1 MTVEQLDQQMQD
13 FLHMVNKAMDNL
25 ESENF
30 ERLDIS
36 GFIQVHTDLVKALDL
51 EAEIFGLDDLP
62 F

>member
-13 FLHMVNKAMDNL
+13 FLHMVNKAMNNL

-36 GFIQVHTDLVKALDL
+36 GYIQVHIDLVEALDL
-51 EAEIFGLDDLP
+51 KQEIFSKD
-62 F
+62 